1 MGCGLPSGIKF
12 GTDGWRAII
21 AEDYTYANVRICAQ
35 AVADYLKQ
43 EGKAEA
49 GLVIGYDTRFAS
61 EGFAAAVAEV
71 AGANGVKVY
80 LAKEA
85 IPTPVT
91 SFSVLHYKAGGGVV
105 VTASH
110 NPGTYNGFK
119 YKPDYAGSASP
130 EVIEALEERIE
141 WIYERQAV
149 RRGGL
154 AELLESGAVEYVEP
168 AEAYLERVN
177 QLVDLT
183 DVRNAGL
190 KIVADAMHGAGAG
203 YFQRLLSGGSTQ
215 VVGIRQERN
224 PAFPGIAPEPITPNL
239 GAAFRAIKSELAD
252 AGLATDGDAD
262 RIGLI
267 DEQGTFINQHQV
279 YALLL
284 LYLLEFRGQ
293 RGPAVRSITS
303 SSMID
308 RLGQIY
314 GVPVYQTPVGFKFIG
329 PKMMETG
336 AIMGGEESGGF
347 GFAGH
352 IPERDAIVAGVFLL
366 DLMVKLRRPMSA
378 VIEYLQEKVGSFFYD
393 RVDVHFPADQR
404 QAILDRVAAAKPDQ
418 IDGSKVLDVNTADGF
433 KFDLADGSWL
443 LIRFSGTEPLLRIYT
458 ETTSRD
464 RVQRILGEG
473 RRIAGV

>member
-1 MGCGLPSGIKF
+1 
-12 GTDGWRAII
+12 
-21 AEDYTYANVRICAQ
+21 
-35 AVADYLKQ
+35 
-43 EGKAEA
+43 
-49 GLVIGYDTRFAS
+49 
-61 EGFAAAVAEV
+61 
-71 AGANGVKVY
+71 
-80 LAKEA
+80 
-85 IPTPVT
+85 VT
-91 SFSVLHYKAGGGVV
+91 SFSVLHYRTGGGVV
-105 VTASH
+105 ITASH

-130 EVIEALEERIE
+130 EVISALEDRIE
-141 WIYERQAV
+141 WIYEHQAV
-149 RRGGL
+149 TRRPL
-154 AELLESGAVEYVEP
+154 NELLQAGAVEYIDP
-168 AEAYLERVN
+168 TEAYLARVN
-177 QLVDLT
+177 ELVDLT
-183 DVRNAGL
+183 EIREAGL
-190 KIVADAMHGAGAG
+190 KIVADAMYGAGAG
-203 YFQRLLSGGSTQ
+203 YFKRLLEGGSTR
-215 VVGIRQERN
+215 VIGIRQERN

-239 GAAFRAIKSELAD
+239 SASFRAIRQEMAD

-267 DEQGTFINQHQV
+267 DEQGGFINQHQV

-284 LYLLEFRGQ
+284 LYLLEFREQ

-308 RLGQIY
+308 RLGEIY
-314 GVPVYQTPVGFKFIG
+314 GVPVYQTPVGFKYIG
-329 PKMMETG
+329 PKMMETN
-336 AIMGGEESGGF
+336 AIVGGEESGGF

-366 DLMVKLRRPMSA
+366 DLMVKLKRPMSA
-378 VIEYLQEKVGSFFYD
+378 VVEYLQEKVGSYFYD
-393 RVDVHFPADQR
+393 RVDVNFPAAQR
-404 QAILDRVAAAKPDQ
+404 QAILDRVAGANPEE
-418 IDGSKVLDVNTADGF
+418 IDGSKVQGVNTSDGF